1 MQDGVGTGGDAFDAY
16 LASRGMK
23 QREQF
28 GGPIFGIF
36 VGLLG
41 RFSFRLPMLT
51 RIRDGLVRARF
62 ILRPDG
68 QPLLLG

>member
-1 MQDGVGTGGDAFDAY
+1 MQNGIGTGSDAFDVD
-16 LASRGMK
+16 LAGRGMK
-23 QREQF
+23 QGEQF
-28 GGPIFGIF
+28 GCPVLGIF